1 MDATGRRKIPICCNE
16 LQNFPF
22 KQSQEAQ
29 DLDLLGSFRS
39 APLGR
44 NEKGIW
50 WRHHDMYDKR

>member
-50 WRHHDMYDKR
+50 WRRHDEY